1 MGSDIDLIWGEYE
14 AEYFLRWD
22 STAKSLICPSGA
34 RSQEIPM
41 GGESAKRVFLLRCS
55 GNLSSFGELSAL

>member
-1 MGSDIDLIWGEYE
+1 MGGDIDLIWGEYE
-14 AEYFLRWD
+14 AEYFLKRD

-41 GGESAKRVFLLRCS
+41 SGESAKRVLLLRS
-55 GNLSSFGELSAL
+55 PATPSSFDELSAL